1 MAHSTQQE
9 IDFNDL
15 DQKLIGSCHWYE
27 LHLMM
32 YATDASVYRNR
43 PKAVVYP
50 KNNKD
55 VSIVLEWCS
64 DRGISVTPRAAGT
77 SLAGQCVS
85 DGVVVDVSRHLNQ
98 ILDFDP
104 EQKIITVQPGVV
116 RDELNRYLKPHGLFF
131 GPNTSTSSRSTIGG
145 MVGNNS
151 SGTTS
156 IKYGVTRDKV
166 LGVRGYLAD
175 GQHVAFLRPGYANE
189 FTPSIIESAT
199 IGSQASNAAV
209 SLASKLKELLDA
221 PEVRQEIL
229 DHYPKPGIHRRNTG
243 YALDL
248 LASQC
253 NDSVSKPADLDLLPL
268 ICGSEGTL
276 MVTTSITISLD
287 ELPPEHNA
295 LVVLQYNSMEECM
308 LDVVSAMKH
317 DLYTCE
323 LIDDVVLDCTA
334 QNTLY
339 SAYRFFVNNAPKAVL
354 FCELRDKTREGLTR
368 QVDKFCNNLKA
379 LERAYDVRVLHGDDI
394 DKAIKL
400 RIAGLGLL
408 GAMVGDKK
416 AVACIEDTAVSLED
430 LPEFIQAFTEIMRKY
445 DQKAVYYA
453 HAGAGELHLR
463 PILNLKEAQ
472 GKKDFRDI
480 TQAVSTLVK
489 KYRGSLSG
497 EHGDGIV
504 RSEFIKE
511 QIGVENYNRL
521 QQIKGLF
528 DPQGILNPG
537 KIVNPWP
544 MDERFRV
551 DQTKNTSRI
560 ETQYDFSAQQGILSL
575 SEQCNGSGD
584 CRNSHEHQ
592 GMLCPSYQ
600 ATKNE
605 RDTTRARANV
615 LREVLSSGQTDAER
629 WGSNALSEA
638 FDLCVGCKACHNECP
653 SKVDMATVKSELQF
667 QRRKLGYSKKSD
679 WFFAH
684 NTLFYKHLFRLPF
697 LFRKVLNNHLF
708 AGLIKS
714 FYAIAAER
722 SLPEFPKYSFAQRFA
737 RRAKQSGATDVHGSK
752 PTSMVFDGVE
762 SQSGEAVNTVESRSG
777 PAVDGGLKQEK
788 LRNNKDQILYLWI
801 DEFSDYLEPEIAQ
814 DAYELLRGL
823 GYEVVCITGLN
834 SARALL
840 SKGYLDKAKQLID
853 HNLAYFEA
861 YFTKG
866 PVLGIEPSALYG
878 IRDEYLRL
886 ATDKALAQKWQTKA
900 FIVEEFLAQEARKG
914 NISAEDFTQAPKKL
928 KLHLHCHQ
936 KSLGQVKDTFDL
948 LNLPAGY
955 SPTIIPS
962 GCCGMAGSFG
972 FEKDHYTTSMV
983 MAELHVLPAARRAES
998 QTIIVANGTS
1008 CRHQI
1013 LDGAQRKALHPITV
1027 LRHAL
1032 RSVELA

>member
-1 MAHSTQQE
+1 MAGIKAQE
-9 IDFNDL
+9 IDFSDL
-15 DQKLIGSCHWYE
+15 DKKLSGSCHWDE

-43 PKAVVYP
+43 PEAVVFP
-50 KNNKD
+50 KSSQD
-55 VSIVLEWCS
+55 VAIAIDWCAK
-64 DRGISVTPRAAGT
+64 REISLTPRAAGT

-85 DGVVVDVSRHLNQ
+85 DGVVMDVSRYLNK

-104 EQKIITVQPGVV
+104 HHKTITVQPGVV

-166 LGVRGYLAD
+166 LAVAGFLAD
-175 GQHVAFLRPGYANE
+175 GRPVKFYRSGTKASGHSPAFEGDKIDGDAQNTAVELKM
-189 FTPSIIESAT
+189 SIAEI
-199 IGSQASNAAV
+199 
-209 SLASKLKELLDA
+209 LDI
-221 PEVRQEIL
+221 PEVRQEIF
-229 DHYPKPGIHRRNTG
+229 DHYPKPSIHRRNTG

-248 LASQC
+248 LANQWSHV
-253 NDSVSKPADLDLLPL
+253 NAPPTDLDLLPL

-276 MVTTSITISLD
+276 MIATSITIALD
-287 ELPPEHNA
+287 DLPGAHNA
-295 LVVLQYNSMEECM
+295 LVVLQYDDLNKCM

-323 LIDDVVLDCTA
+323 LIDDVVLACTA
-334 QNTLY
+334 QNALY
-339 SAYRFFVNNAPKAVL
+339 SSYRFFVKDEPKAVL
-354 FCELRDKTREGLTR
+354 FCELRDSTQEGLAQ
-368 QVDKFCNNLKA
+368 QVDKFCADLKSQ
-379 LERAYDVRVLHGDDI
+379 EHAYDLQVLQGEDI

-430 LPEFIQAFTEIMRKY
+430 LPRFIHEFTHIMESFN
-445 DQKAVYYA
+445 QKAVYYA

-463 PILNLKEAQ
+463 PILNLKESQ
-472 GKKDFRDI
+472 GKKDFRAI
-480 TQAVSTLVK
+480 TKAVSTLVK

-504 RSEFIKE
+504 RSEFIQE
-511 QIGVENYNRL
+511 QIGDKNYERL
-521 QQIKGLF
+521 KQIKAIF
-528 DPQGILNPG
+528 DPKGILNPG
-537 KIVNPWP
+537 KIVEPWS

-551 DQTKNTSRI
+551 EQTKIAPVI
-560 ETQYDFSAQQGILSL
+560 ETKFDFSAQQGILSL

-615 LREVLSSGQTDAER
+615 LREVLSSGKTERDR
-629 WGSNALSEA
+629 WGRKALSEA

-653 SKVDMATVKSELQF
+653 SKVDMATVKSEVQY
-667 QRRKLGYSKKSD
+667 QRRKLGFTKKSD
-679 WFFAH
+679 YFFGH
-684 NTLFYKHLFRLPF
+684 NTLYYKF
-697 LFRKVLNNHLF
+697 LFKVPAWLRKPLNSNVF
-708 AGLIKS
+708 GQLIKR
-714 FYAIAAER
+714 YYGIAPER
-722 SLPEFPKYSFAQRFA
+722 SLPEFPRNSFSQGLVKGHLSDSALQKNSA
-737 RRAKQSGATDVHGSK
+737 AGQAKGQKV
-752 PTSMVFDGVE
+752 
-762 SQSGEAVNTVESRSG
+762 
-777 PAVDGGLKQEK
+777 
-788 LRNNKDQILYLWI
+788 YLWI

-814 DAYELLRGL
+814 DAYALLLGL
-823 GYEVVCITGLN
+823 GYEVTCISGLN

-840 SKGYLDKAKQLID
+840 SKGYLDKAQGIID
-853 HNLAYFEA
+853 YNLAYFEA
-861 YFTKG
+861 NCTQG

-878 IRDEYLRL
+878 VRDEYLGL
-886 ATDKALAQKWQTKA
+886 ATDKSLAQKWKSKA
-900 FIVEEFLAQEARKG
+900 FIVEEFLVQEARSG
-914 NISAEDFTQAPKKL
+914 RISSDNFTQESQKL

-948 LNLPAGY
+948 LNLPSGY
-955 SPTIIPS
+955 CPTIIPS

-972 FEKDHYTTSMV
+972 FEKDHYPTSMA
-983 MAELHVLPAARRAES
+983 MAELHVLPAVRRTEA

-1013 LDGAQRKALHPITV
+1013 RDGAQTIALHPITV
-1027 LRHAL
+1027 LCRAL
-1032 RSVELA
+1032 NKGNAGSTRG

>member
-1 MAHSTQQE
+1 MEFSTQKVF
-9 IDFNDL
+9 DFKDL
-15 DQKLIGSCHWYE
+15 DQKLSGSCHWDD

-50 KNNKD
+50 KTDDD
-55 VSIVLEWCS
+55 VAVVLQWCYE
-64 DRGISVTPRAAGT
+64 RGISVTPRAAGT

-85 DGVVVDVSRHLNQ
+85 DGMVLDISKHLNK

-104 EQKIITVQPGVV
+104 KQKTITVQPGVV

-166 LGVRGYLAD
+166 LAVTGFLAD
-175 GQHVAFLRPGYANE
+175 GRSVAFKRPEIKACEVGQLPLSSDQNDALSADTANELKDQITEILRP
-189 FTPSIIESAT
+189 
-199 IGSQASNAAV
+199 
-209 SLASKLKELLDA
+209 SK
-221 PEVRQEIL
+221 VRQEIL
-229 DHYPKPGIHRRNTG
+229 EHYPKPSIHRRNTG

-248 LASQC
+248 LAGQSSAFEQQH
-253 NDSVSKPADLDLLPL
+253 AALDLLPL

-276 MVTTSITISLD
+276 MVTTAITIALD
-287 ELPPEHNA
+287 NLPPEQNA
-295 LVVLQYNSMEECM
+295 LVVLHYSSLEDCM

-339 SAYRFFVNNAPKAVL
+339 KSYRFFVKDSPKAVL
-354 FCELRDKTREGLTR
+354 FCELRDATHQGLAQ
-368 QVDKFCNNLKA
+368 QVEAFCSD
-379 LERAYDVRVLHGDDI
+379 LETQKRAYDIQVLKADDI

-416 AVACIEDTAVSLED
+416 AVACIEDTAVALED
-430 LPEFIQAFTEIMRKY
+430 LPEFIAAFTKIMNTFN
-445 DQKAVYYA
+445 QKAVYYA

-472 GKKDFRDI
+472 GKKDFRGI
-480 TQAVSTLVK
+480 TEAVSALVK
-489 KYRGSLSG
+489 QYRGSLSG

-511 QIGVENYNRL
+511 QIGQNNYDRL
-521 QQIKGLF
+521 KQIKAIF
-528 DPQGILNPG
+528 DPEGLLNPG
-537 KIVNPWP
+537 KIVDPWS

-551 DQTKNTSRI
+551 DQTKMAPWI
-560 ETQYDFSAQQGILSL
+560 ETRYDFSAQAGILSL

-584 CRNSHEHQ
+584 CRNGHEHQ

-615 LREVLSSGQTDAER
+615 LRELLSTGGNNRER
-629 WGSNALSEA
+629 WGHKALSEA

-653 SKVDMATVKSELQF
+653 SKVDMATVKSEVQY
-667 QRRKLGYSKKSD
+667 QRRKLGFSKKAD
-679 WFFAH
+679 WFFGH
-684 NTLFYKHLFRLPF
+684 NTLYYKYLFKLPSWLRSTLNSG
-697 LFRKVLNNHLF
+697 LFTGIL
-708 AGLIKS
+708 KS
-714 FYAIAAER
+714 AYAIAPER
-722 SLPEFPKYSFAQRFA
+722 SLPEFPKQSF
-737 RRAKQSGATDVHGSK
+737 S
-752 PTSMVFDGVE
+752 
-762 SQSGEAVNTVESRSG
+762 
-777 PAVDGGLKQEK
+777 
-788 LRNNKDQILYLWI
+788 QILPQLHGTDDQDPRSNNSTRVYLWI
-801 DEFSDYLEPEIAQ
+801 DEFSDYLEPDIAQ
-814 DAYELLRGL
+814 DAYALLVGL
-823 GYEVVCITGLN
+823 GYDVVCITGLN

-840 SKGYLDKAKQLID
+840 SKGYLDKAKEIID
-853 HNLAYFEA
+853 QNLAYFEA
-861 YFTKG
+861 HCTEG

-878 IRDEYLRL
+878 IHDEYLRL
-886 ATDKALAQKWQTKA
+886 ATDKVLAQKWQSKA
-900 FIVEEFLAQEARKG
+900 FIVEEFLAQEARQG
-914 NISAEDFTQAPKKL
+914 NISADDFNQAPKKL

-972 FEKDHYTTSMV
+972 FEKDHYTTSMA
-983 MAELHVLPAARRAES
+983 MAELHVLPATRRAEP

-1013 LDGAQRKALHPITV
+1013 LDGAKREALHPITV
-1027 LRHAL
+1027 MRRAL
-1032 RSVELA
+1032 VRS

>member
-1 MAHSTQQE
+1 MEFSTQQVF
-9 IDFNDL
+9 DFKDL
-15 DQKLIGSCHWYE
+15 DQKLSGSCHWDD

-50 KNNKD
+50 KTDDD
-55 VSIVLEWCS
+55 VAVVLQWCYE
-64 DRGISVTPRAAGT
+64 RGISVTPRAAGT

-85 DGVVVDVSRHLNQ
+85 DGMVLDISKHLNK

-104 EQKIITVQPGVV
+104 KQKTITVQPGVV
-116 RDELNRYLKPHGLFF
+116 RDELNRYLKPYGLFF

-166 LGVRGYLAD
+166 LAITGFLAD
-175 GQHVAFLRPGYANE
+175 GRPVSFNRPEINGSEIGQMPPGHHQNDALAADTAKELKDRITEILRP
-189 FTPSIIESAT
+189 S
-199 IGSQASNAAV
+199 
-209 SLASKLKELLDA
+209 
-221 PEVRQEIL
+221 EVRQEIL
-229 DHYPKPGIHRRNTG
+229 AHYPKPSIHRRNTG

-248 LASQC
+248 LAGQPSAFEQQH
-253 NDSVSKPADLDLLPL
+253 AALDLLPL

-276 MVTTSITISLD
+276 MVTTAITIALD
-287 ELPPEHNA
+287 NLPPEQNA
-295 LVVLQYNSMEECM
+295 LVVLQYSSLEDCM

-339 SAYRFFVNNAPKAVL
+339 KSYRFFVKDSPKAVL
-354 FCELRDKTREGLTR
+354 FCELRDATHQGLAQ
-368 QVDKFCNNLKA
+368 QVEAFCTD
-379 LERAYDVRVLHGDDI
+379 LETQKRAYDIQVLKADDI

-416 AVACIEDTAVSLED
+416 AVACIEDTAVALED
-430 LPEFIQAFTEIMRKY
+430 LPEFIAAFTKIMNTFN
-445 DQKAVYYA
+445 QKAVYYA

-472 GKKDFRDI
+472 GKKDFRGI
-480 TQAVSTLVK
+480 TEAVSALVK
-489 KYRGSLSG
+489 QYRGSLSG

-511 QIGVENYNRL
+511 QIGQNNYDRL
-521 QQIKGLF
+521 KQIKAIF
-528 DPQGILNPG
+528 DPEGLLNPG
-537 KIVNPWP
+537 KIVDPWS

-551 DQTKNTSRI
+551 DQTKKAPWI
-560 ETQYDFSAQQGILSL
+560 ETRYDFSAQEGILSL

-615 LREVLSSGQTDAER
+615 LREVLSTGVTDKER
-629 WGSNALSEA
+629 WGHRALSEA

-653 SKVDMATVKSELQF
+653 SKVDMATVKSEVQY
-667 QRRKLGYSKKSD
+667 QRRKLGFSKKAD
-679 WFFAH
+679 WFFGH
-684 NTLFYKHLFRLPF
+684 NTLYYKYLFKLPSWLRSTLNSG
-697 LFRKVLNNHLF
+697 LFTGIL
-708 AGLIKS
+708 KS
-714 FYAIAAER
+714 SYAIAPER
-722 SLPEFPKYSFAQRFA
+722 SLPEFPKQSFSQMLP
-737 RRAKQSGATDVHGSK
+737 QLQGTDGQG
-752 PTSMVFDGVE
+752 P
-762 SQSGEAVNTVESRSG
+762 RS
-777 PAVDGGLKQEK
+777 
-788 LRNNKDQILYLWI
+788 NNSTRVYLWI

-814 DAYELLRGL
+814 DAYALLVGL
-823 GYEVVCITGLN
+823 GYDVVCITGLN

-840 SKGYLDKAKQLID
+840 SKGYLDKAKEIID
-853 HNLAYFEA
+853 QNLAYFEA
-861 YFTKG
+861 HCAQC

-878 IRDEYLRL
+878 IRDEYMRL
-886 ATDKALAQKWQTKA
+886 ATDKVLAQKWQSKA
-900 FIVEEFLAQEARKG
+900 FIVEEFLAQEARNG
-914 NISAEDFTQAPKKL
+914 NISEEDFTQAPQKL

-972 FEKDHYTTSMV
+972 FERDHYTTSMA
-983 MAELHVLPAARRAES
+983 MAELHVLPAVRRAES

-1013 LDGAQRKALHPITV
+1013 LDGSKREALHPITV
-1027 LRHAL
+1027 MRRAL
-1032 RSVELA
+1032 LKV